1 MFKLRCSLD
10 WPQVLE
16 ISKDFKVTLSRMA
29 PDLLK
34 EMQGIAEGMDKPDI
48 GVLDIIAL
56 NCRSE
61 IALGKWTDGC
71 TALGWNVPGQQRKQ
85 FLSQNWD
92 WHRKME
98 ENLALMSIE
107 RPGKPRIWMVTEVC
121 QASPFPLLKLDSTW
135 SGWHYWQ
142 NRV

>member
-1 MFKLRCSLD
+1 MQHGQALRAQIIRQLAFYGDMFKLRCNLE

-16 ISKDFKVTLSRMA
+16 VCKEFNATLSKEA
-29 PDLLK
+29 PDLLD
-34 EMQGIAEGMDKPDI
+34 EMQGIAEGLSVPGV

-71 TALGWNVPGQQRKQ
+71 TSLGWNIRGGQ

-92 WHRKME
+92 WHQQMQN
-98 ENLALMSIE
+98 NLALMSIE
-107 RPGKPRIWMVTEVC
+107 NPGKPKIWMVNEVS
-121 QASPFPLLKLDSTW
+121 Q
-135 SGWHYWQ
+135 
-142 NRV
+142 V

>member
-1 MFKLRCSLD
+1 MFKLRCNLE

-16 ISKDFKVTLSRMA
+16 VSREFNATLSELA
-29 PDLLK
+29 PDLLD
-34 EMQGIAEGMDKPDI
+34 EMQGIAEGMDELGV

-71 TALGWNVPGQQRKQ
+71 TALGWNVGPQ

-92 WHRKME
+92 WHKQMKN
-98 ENLALMSIE
+98 NLTLMSIDK
-107 RPGKPRIWMVTEVC
+107 PGKPVIWMVTE
-121 QASPFPLLKLDSTW
+121 ASQVHPIVSFGLMLLRLAS
-135 SGWHYWQ
+135 SA
-142 NRV
+142 R